1 MLLISKSAVAFFF
14 LFFLHGTSIGNGQQG
29 ISANVEVFVS
39 GGHKYTL
46 KLTASC
52 PPACTNTVLAAVYY
66 E

>member
-1 MLLISKSAVAFFF
+1 MKQKRVKNVLGLLV
-14 LFFLHGTSIGNGQQG
+14 NG
-29 ISANVEVFVS
+29 IAYNVEVFVS

>member
-1 MLLISKSAVAFFF
+1 MFQFTMNVA
-14 LFFLHGTSIGNGQQG
+14 LSP
-29 ISANVEVFVS
+29 NVKVFVS
-39 GGHKYTL
+39 GGHIYTL